1 MIGLKQIGGSI
12 RITLSLVIQSAEKSY
27 KYACICSEGGHLLH
41 NRVVLTLGKF
51 TREVKLK

>member
-27 KYACICSEGGHLLH
+27 KYACICGEGGHLLH